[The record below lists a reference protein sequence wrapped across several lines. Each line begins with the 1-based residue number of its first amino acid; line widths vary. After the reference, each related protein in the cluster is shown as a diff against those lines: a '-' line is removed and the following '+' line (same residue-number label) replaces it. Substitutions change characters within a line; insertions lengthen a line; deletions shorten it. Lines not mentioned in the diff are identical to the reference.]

1 MRKKVEMNGI
11 VMSIMNTGA
20 EQRLNNRCKSASG
33 LPCII
38 FYGIDCAP
46 PTHLQ
51 CLNGISISKKLVRII
66 LTHNVV
72 CYVVEI
78 ILKLNTIL
86 SAYTTVF
93 VNSFRQYLTNEGKQT
108 SFYLH

>member
-11 VMSIMNTGA
+11 VMSIMNTCA

-33 LPCII
+33 LPYII

-51 CLNGISISKKLVRII
+51 CLNGISVSKKLVRII
-66 LTHNVV
+66 LTHNIVR
-72 CYVVEI
+72 YVVEI

-86 SAYTTVF
+86 SIHNRICEFIQAIP
-93 VNSFRQYLTNEGKQT
+93 N
-108 SFYLH
+108 